1 MNNEKYYQ
9 ILGIEMGSSQK
20 EIKAAYRRL
29 ALQYHPDKNSDEDS
43 LRIFL
48 SIHNAYSILTNPD
61 QDKEQK
67 YSSSSYY
74 DELIDELCE
83 SYGLS
88 SDIRQEMYG
97 IFDDQSF
104 LQRTSK
110 ALDIVIRT
118 QEQPNPYLLIG
129 KSLIDILC

>member
-20 EIKAAYRRL
+20 EIRAAYRRL